1 MRCNMLRF
9 CCVCCVFC
17 CFCCFWNNIFSV
29 FPDFG
34 SKTKT
39 VGDMERCP
47 KWKLSG
53 KKFVTWW
60 DATCCV
66 FVAFV
71 AFFVV
76 FVVFGA
82 TFFGFSGFS
91 LYSSRNSYVF
101 TVRTAAEIL
110 TFLPLILLGWMFLEV
125 SFWSRIIRCFVV
137 PHKNGPILITKLD
150 FSLVYYSGTTPSFIR
165 E

>member
-1 MRCNMLRF
+1 
-9 CCVCCVFC
+9 
-17 CFCCFWNNIFSV
+17 
-29 FPDFG
+29 
-34 SKTKT
+34 
-39 VGDMERCP
+39 MERCP

-76 FVVFGA
+76 FVVFET
-82 TFFGFSGFS
+82 TFFGFSGFC

-125 SFWSRIIRCFVV
+125 SFWSRIIRCFLQAR
-137 PHKNGPILITKLD
+137 KIGQILRTKLR
-150 FSLVYYSGTTPSFIR
+150 FFASILFWNNSLIHSGVTFFTKCKK
-165 E
+165 